1 MESLALM
8 SKCGSYRY
16 WLKRVWSSHEKLAC
30 FVMLNPSTAD
40 ASEDDPTIRRCIG
53 FAKREGA
60 TGLVVVN
67 LFALR
72 STDPTNL
79 KSAKDPVGPD
89 NLGHMDYVLNSV
101 KGPIICAWGAMPFA
115 AEKAAAFAEKYEGLD
130 LLCLGQTANG
140 SPRHPLYI
148 RKNEPLKP
156 WRLKDHTNDQ

>member
-1 MESLALM
+1 METSALI
-8 SKCGSYRY
+8 SDCGSYRY
-16 WLKRVWSSHEKLAC
+16 WLKRVWDGHEKLAC

-72 STDPTNL
+72 STNPAKL
-79 KSAKDPVGPD
+79 KTAVDPVGSEND
-89 NLGHMDYVLNSV
+89 AHVDWAINTVE
-101 KGPIICAWGAMPFA
+101 GPVICAWGAAPFA
-115 AEKAAAFAEKYEGLD
+115 TKRAAAFAEKYSAHNLK
-130 LLCLGQTANG
+130 CLGQTATG

-148 RKNEPLKP
+148 RNDAPLKAWP
-156 WRLKDHTNDQ
+156 EKENPNDQ